1 MVYHFAMTTVFKIP
15 ESIADKYHGAGYAM
29 CSVTVGQIMNLIY
42 LRDVIEEFDED
53 QASVKTA
60 LNDSRMGASVR
71 LLQST
76 GEVFAGMCSCWE
88 FVVL

>member
-1 MVYHFAMTTVFKIP
+1 
-15 ESIADKYHGAGYAM
+15 
-29 CSVTVGQIMNLIY
+29 MNLIY